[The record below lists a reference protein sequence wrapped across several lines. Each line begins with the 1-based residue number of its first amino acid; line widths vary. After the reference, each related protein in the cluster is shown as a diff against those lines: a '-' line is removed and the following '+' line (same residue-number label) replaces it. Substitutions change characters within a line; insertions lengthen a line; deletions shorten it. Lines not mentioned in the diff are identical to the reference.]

1 MPDRYNI
8 VSQNDLR
15 EAARKRWEHV
25 QEQEERAR
33 KVVAMNRGKGA

>member
-1 MPDRYNI
+1 

-15 EAARKRWEHV
+15 EAARKRSAHI

-33 KVVAMNRGKGA
+33 KVVAMNRGA